1 MTPSRDDQGVRAR
14 GKATLAASFVCVLAL
29 LALSGSAAAAL
40 PCGLVRPV
48 DELLHCDR
56 GPADSSGGATAAET
70 EAPTARAAGGV
81 ARPRSPRT
89 LGLSA
94 PLVDTTRLLVR
105 FVPRTSRETAT
116 RVVSRAGGRLE
127 RRIAAVGIDV
137 VRAEPAE
144 LQDAAEQ
151 LSRSPLVHSIEG
163 EQLVAAV
170 ALEPNDPHWS
180 DQSGLR
186 ITQFAEAWTR
196 SRGSPDVVVAVLDTG
211 VSPLHPDLAGAVGA
225 GYDALNQDAD
235 AADDHGHG
243 TAVAGVIAARTNNA
257 IGIAGVCS
265 LCHILPVKVL
275 GTNGSGPTST
285 VAAGIVWAAD
295 HGADVINLSLG
306 SPDSTE
312 TLRTAV
318 RYANDRGALVVAAAG
333 NAGVNAPFYPA
344 AEPDVL
350 AVAATDDD
358 DRPYH
363 WSNHGSWVAL
373 AAPGCLATTAL
384 DGGYAW
390 ECGTSFAAPL
400 VAGLAGLAKALQPNL
415 PAGAIAAAVRGA
427 AVPIGPVVAHGRIDA
442 LRTLSQLPSPAPQV
456 IRKTTVARSTLTRSQ
471 LVRRFVVRTAGGTVV
486 ARLTR
491 TDRRTSSLELLANG
505 RALARATG
513 KGPLRIA
520 RDLAAGVYTIRV
532 RGQRGSFTLSLS
544 YPASVPA
551 ADRERP

>member
-1 MTPSRDDQGVRAR
+1 MLPGI
-14 GKATLAASFVCVLAL
+14 
-29 LALSGSAAAAL
+29 AAAAV

-56 GPADSSGGATAAET
+56 SPADPSGGVTAAET
-70 EAPTARAAGGV
+70 EAPTARTGGV
-81 ARPRSPRT
+81 ARQRSPRT

-94 PLVDTTRLLVR
+94 SLVDPTRLLVR
-105 FVPRTSRETAT
+105 FAPRTSRETVT
-116 RVVSRAGGRLE
+116 RLVSRAGGRLE

-144 LQDAAEQ
+144 LQDVAQQ
-151 LSRSPLVHSIEG
+151 LSRSPLVRSIEG

-180 DQSGLR
+180 DQRGLR
-186 ITQFAEAWTR
+186 VTQFAEAWTR

-211 VSPLHPDLAGAVGA
+211 VSPLHPDLAGAVLP

-257 IGIAGVCS
+257 IGIAGVCW
-265 LCHILPVKVL
+265 LCHVLPVKVL
-275 GTNGSGPTST
+275 GSNGFGPTST

-312 TLRTAV
+312 TLRIAV

-333 NAGVNAPFYPA
+333 NGGVNAPFYPA

-363 WSNHGSWVAL
+363 WSNHGAWVAL
-373 AAPGCLATTAL
+373 AAPGCLTTTAL
-384 DGGYAW
+384 DGGYAS

-400 VAGLAGLAKALQPNL
+400 VAGLAGLARALQPTL
-415 PAGAIAAAVRGA
+415 PASAIAAAVRGA

-456 IRKTTVARSTLTRSQ
+456 IRKTNVVRSTLTRSQ

-491 TDRRTSSLELLANG
+491 RDRRTSSLELLADG
-505 RALARATG
+505 RALARASG
-513 KGPLRIA
+513 KSPLRIA
-520 RDLAAGVYTIRV
+520 RDLAAGVYSIRV

-551 ADRERP
+551 AGPERPR

>member
-1 MTPSRDDQGVRAR
+1 
-14 GKATLAASFVCVLAL
+14 
-29 LALSGSAAAAL
+29 
-40 PCGLVRPV
+40 
-48 DELLHCDR
+48 
-56 GPADSSGGATAAET
+56 
-70 EAPTARAAGGV
+70 V
-81 ARPRSPRT
+81 ARPRSPRA

-94 PLVDTTRLLVR
+94 PLVDPTRLLVR
-105 FVPRTSRETAT
+105 FAPRASRETAT
-116 RVVSRAGGRLE
+116 RVVTRAGGRLE

-144 LQDAAEQ
+144 RQDVAQQ

-180 DQSGLR
+180 EQSGLR

-196 SRGSPDVVVAVLDTG
+196 STGSPDVVVAVLDTG
-211 VSPLHPDLAGAVGA
+211 VSPLHPDLAGAVLP

-257 IGIAGVCS
+257 IGIAGVCW
-265 LCHILPVKVL
+265 LCHVLPVKVL
-275 GTNGSGPTST
+275 GSNGFGPTSA

-318 RYANDRGALVVAAAG
+318 RYAVDRGALVVAAAG
-333 NAGVNAPFYPA
+333 NAGVSAPFYPA

-363 WSNHGSWVAL
+363 WSNYGGWVAL
-373 AAPGCLATTAL
+373 AAPGCLKTTAL

-390 ECGTSFAAPL
+390 ECGTSFAAPV
-400 VAGLAGLAKALQPNL
+400 VAGLAGLAWALQPSL
-415 PAGAIAAAVRGA
+415 PAGAIAATVRGA
-427 AVPIGPVVAHGRIDA
+427 AVPIGPVVANGRIDA
-442 LRTLSQLPSPAPQV
+442 VRTLSQLPSPAPQV
-456 IRKTTVARSTLTRSQ
+456 TRKTTVVRSTLTRSQ
-471 LVRRFVVRTAGGTVV
+471 LIRRFVVRTAGGTVV

-491 TDRRTSSLELLANG
+491 TDRRTSSLELLADG
-505 RALARATG
+505 RALARASG
-513 KGPLRIA
+513 KSPLRIV
-520 RDLAAGVYTIRV
+520 RDLAAGVYSIRV

-551 ADRERP
+551 ADPERP